1 MRTTTLALSAALS
14 TAVLGPVP
22 AVADTYVVNSTDD
35 AVDVAIGNGACA
47 TAAGTCTLR
56 AAVGEANAHP
66 GLDVV
71 TLPAGLYLLTISG
84 PSEDANATGDLD
96 VTDALEIDGAGAG
109 STIVDG
115 LSGDRVFQSTA
126 TALTIRDL
134 TMRHGV
140 VAAAPGGALFQSV
153 AGTVTIE
160 RVAVEGSSAMTGG
173 AIAQADGA
181 LAISDA
187 TFEANT
193 AASGG
198 AVAQGGTGALT
209 VTNSTFTSN
218 VATGGNAGGLGTA
231 TTGPVTIT
239 GCTFSSNVATMGG
252 AGIYALGT
260 SALSVTA
267 CTITG
272 NDALPS
278 GSGGGILYNGP
289 ATATVTDT
297 KVLANRALNGGG
309 AVLAGTGAVQISN
322 SEFSDNVG
330 VSNPGAGLS
339 ASASMGVTIQN
350 TTARRNV
357 NLVGPGGGIVAAGAN
372 VAVTDVEVAE
382 NSAVGGGGLMASGA
396 TVTLTRVR
404 ALRNSGSNSSGGGI
418 QIMGT
423 TAVVSD
429 STIDGN
435 VGGSLGGGLLAS
447 VTSLDLTGS
456 TVSNNRCVGSSIGGG
471 LSIFVTAPS
480 TLTNVTISGNVSDSS
495 GGGMYSTGD
504 ITFRNVTWADN
515 ASSAL
520 TMLYHNVGT
529 ATLVSSI
536 LTGGPAES
544 GCGGAGTIVSGGF
557 NIDSSGLCGLTAPSD
572 RVVDPQLG
580 PLADNGGP
588 TLTHLP
594 APSSPA
600 IDGGNPV
607 GCPATDQRGQ
617 TRPTDGNG
625 DGSAACDVGA
635 VEFLDLCPSDP
646 AKTLPGICGCGV
658 PDTDAALPNG
668 VADCLVNGELKARI
682 ARAVAIVTTLTGDPS
697 ETALETEL
705 TDIAGGLGAYVKQF
719 KAQIVLADPKAKLDK
734 LAKRTKKPVKK
745 VTKAKAGKKLEK
757 AKTRAL
763 AALGKLDQAVAP
775 Q

>member
-1 MRTTTLALSAALS
+1 MKTTLALCAALWV
-14 TAVLGPVP
+14 AALGPAP
-22 AVADTYVVNSTDD
+22 ASADTYVVNSTDD

-56 AAVGEANAHP
+56 AAIQEANAHA
-66 GLDVV
+66 GADVV
-71 TLPAGLYLLTISG
+71 TVAAGLYLLGLSG
-84 PSEDANATGDLD
+84 AGEDGGATGDLD

-115 LSGDRVFQSTA
+115 LAADRILHSTA
-126 TALTIRDL
+126 TALTVRDL

-140 VAAAPGGALFQSV
+140 VAPAPGGALYQAV
-153 AGTVTIE
+153 AGSVTLE
-160 RVAVEGSSAMTGG
+160 RVDVGGNSASTGG

-181 LAISDA
+181 LVVSDS
-187 TFEANT
+187 TLEANS

-198 AVAQGGTGALT
+198 AIAHGGTGALT
-209 VTNSTFTSN
+209 VTNTVFTSN
-218 VATGGNAGGLGTA
+218 VATSGNAGALGTS
-231 TTGPVTIT
+231 TSGPVAIT
-239 GCTFSSNVATMGG
+239 DCTFSSNGATLGG
-252 AGIYALGT
+252 GGVYAVGA
-260 SALSVTA
+260 SAFSVTR
-267 CTITG
+267 CTITD
-272 NDALPS
+272 NDALPN
-278 GSGGGILYNGP
+278 GFGGGLVYLGP
-289 ATATVTDT
+289 GTATVTDT
-297 KVLANRALNGGG
+297 KVLANRAFESGGMTLSG
-309 AVLAGTGAVQISN
+309 SGTAQISN

-330 VSNPGAGLS
+330 LSSSGAGLY

-350 TTARRNV
+350 VAARRNL
-357 NLVGPGGGIVAAGAN
+357 NLVGPGGGIVAVGAA
-372 VAVTDVEVAE
+372 VAVTDVEVSDNA
-382 NSAVGGGGLMASGA
+382 ALGAGGLAASGT

-404 ALRNSGSNSSGGGI
+404 ALRNSASNGSGGGI
-418 QIMGT
+418 VISGT
-423 TAVVSD
+423 TAAVSD

-435 VGGSLGGGLLAS
+435 VGRNLGGGLFAS
-447 VTSLDLTGS
+447 ATSLDLTGS
-456 TVSNNRCVGSSIGGG
+456 TASNNRLISGTGGG
-471 LSIFVTAPS
+471 LAIFVTAPS
-480 TLTNVTISGNVSDSS
+480 SLTNVTISGNVSDSG
-495 GGGMYSTGD
+495 GGGMYSNGD
-504 ITFRNVTWADN
+504 ITFRNVTFADN
-515 ASSAL
+515 DAPSSTSA
-520 TMLYHNVGT
+520 LYHNGGT

-536 LTGGPAES
+536 VTGPVNQ
-544 GCGGAGTIVSGGF
+544 CGGAGMIVSGGF
-557 NIDSSGLCGLTAPSD
+557 NIDSTGMCPGLTAPSD

-594 APSSPA
+594 AASSPA

-617 TRPTDGNG
+617 MRPTDGNG
-625 DGSAACDVGA
+625 DGSAVCDAGA

-682 ARAVAIVTTLTGDPS
+682 ARATTIVSTLTGDPS

-705 TDIAGGLGAYVKQF
+705 TDIVGGLGVYVTQF
-719 KAQIVLADPKAKLDK
+719 KAQLVLADPKANLDK

-745 VTKAKAGKKLEK
+745 VTKAKAGKKLAK
-757 AKTRAL
+757 AKNRAL
-763 AALGKLDQAVAP
+763 AALGKLDQALAP